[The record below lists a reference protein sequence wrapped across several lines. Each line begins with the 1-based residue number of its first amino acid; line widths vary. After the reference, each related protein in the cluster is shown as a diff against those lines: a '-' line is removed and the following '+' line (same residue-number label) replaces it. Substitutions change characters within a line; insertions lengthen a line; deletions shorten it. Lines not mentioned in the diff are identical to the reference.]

1 MNNGW
6 IKLHRSILDWEWYDD
21 TNTRMLFIHCL
32 LKANCRDVKYRG
44 DIVKR
49 GCFLTSVEIL
59 SSETSLT
66 ISQIRSSLNKLK
78 MTNDIANETS
88 SKGSIISITNYDLYQ
103 SNDKPVDKEIASD
116 LTNESQTDDKPIAT
130 NKNIRSIKKEK
141 ESVYPES
148 FETFWSSYSRP
159 KNKGSK
165 PEALKE
171 WQKLSDQDKV
181 SALQNI
187 SAYKESQSNPE
198 YMKHAERYLK
208 SRAWEGVNT
217 EEPKEDDWFYNY
229 ETGKREA
236 RK

>member
-32 LKANCRDVKYRG
+32 LKANCKDVKYRG
-44 DIVKR
+44 DVVKR
-49 GCFLTSVEIL
+49 GSFLTSVEIL

-103 SNDKPVDKEIASD
+103 SNDKQNDKEIANE

-130 NKNIRSIKKEK
+130 NNNIRSIKKEK
-141 ESVYPES
+141 KSIYSES
-148 FETFWSSYSRP
+148 FETFWKGYCRP
-159 KNKGSK
+159 KDKGSK
-165 PEALKE
+165 PDAFKE
-171 WQKLSDQDKV
+171 WQKLTESEQQKAID
-181 SALQNI
+181 SI
-187 SAYKESQSNPE
+187 IPYKNSQSSPE

-208 SRAWEGVNT
+208 TKAWEGINIQ
-217 EEPKEDDWFYNY
+217 EES
-229 ETGKREA
+229 REELEFVGGFNDN
-236 RK
+236 